1 MGIKQ
6 VADLEFSDHPLP
18 LVSSQHW
25 HNGARLGCALTAL
38 TLVMLTTTLLLR
50 SRSGVSHLHL
60 WNEAG
65 PSLDAST
72 EPKSLRAPPARGV
85 SIAMASY
92 RRAEVLKLFIPRYL
106 NIPIVREIVIC
117 DDANSGDAVAL
128 RLWLPTTDIPPAD
141 QARVRIFDSESDVRL
156 GGFRNKVRCLSLA
169 QQDWVSLIDSD
180 NFASPEHYWGPLS
193 AFWNATYGA
202 VPPPPGAHEAERRVM
217 SPSAWMVTDTVLGPP
232 RIVESWHDIGS
243 VCDNHGEP
251 GPLGLDPLGAVGL
264 GCWEA
269 AFRLHDVFVSR

>member
-6 VADLEFSDHPLP
+6 VDLESNDPPQLASP
-18 LVSSQHW
+18 PNV
-25 HNGARLGCALTAL
+25 ARLGCALTAL
-38 TLVMLTTTLLLR
+38 TLIITATLLLR
-50 SRSGVSHLHL
+50 SRSGVSHL

-65 PSLDAST
+65 PAPDVSRDQRS
-72 EPKSLRAPPARGV
+72 PPARGV

-117 DDANSGDAVAL
+117 DDANSGDAAAL

-141 QARVRIFDSESDVRL
+141 QARVRIIDSETSVRL

-202 VPPPPGAHEAERRVM
+202 APPPPGAHEAERRVM
-217 SPSAWMVTDTVLGPP
+217 SPSAWMVTDTVWGPP

-243 VCDNHGEP
+243 VCDNRGEP
-251 GPLGLDPLGAVGL
+251 GPLGRVDPLGAVGL
-264 GCWEA
+264 GCWET
-269 AFRLHDVFVSR
+269 AFRLHDAFVRR